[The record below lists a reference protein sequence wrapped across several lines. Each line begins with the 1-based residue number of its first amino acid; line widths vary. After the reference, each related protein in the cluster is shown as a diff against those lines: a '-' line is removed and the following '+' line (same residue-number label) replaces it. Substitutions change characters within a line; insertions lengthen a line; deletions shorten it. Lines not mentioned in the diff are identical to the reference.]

1 MSNDLLTCKICGQ
14 YSGGYSCIILKA
26 IQLCAAT
33 KGVVLGPF
41 WSEDGY
47 KRRSFWSGIGFGFR
61 GTYWSVC
68 LNVVMVSVPHE

>member
-26 IQLCAAT
+26 TQLCAAT

-41 WSEDGY
+41 WSENAGINVGH
-47 KRRSFWSGIGFGFR
+47 FGLESGLVFEEPTGA
-61 GTYWSVC
+61 YA
-68 LNVVMVSVPHE
+68 

>member
-33 KGVVLGPF
+33 KGVVLGLF
-41 WSEDGY
+41 WSENAGINVGH
-47 KRRSFWSGIGFGFR
+47 FGLESGLVFEEPTGA
-61 GTYWSVC
+61 YA
-68 LNVVMVSVPHE
+68 

>member
-41 WSEDGY
+41 WSENAGINVGH
-47 KRRSFWSGIGFGFR
+47 FGLESG
-61 GTYWSVC
+61 
-68 LNVVMVSVPHE
+68 LVSEEPTGAYA

>member
-14 YSGGYSCIILKA
+14 YSRGYSCIILKA

-41 WSEDGY
+41 WSENA
-47 KRRSFWSGIGFGFR
+47 GINVGHFGLESALVFEEPT
-61 GTYWSVC
+61 GAYA
-68 LNVVMVSVPHE
+68 

>member
-33 KGVVLGPF
+33 KGVVLG
-41 WSEDGY
+41 
-47 KRRSFWSGIGFGFR
+47 SFWSKNAGINVGHFGLESGLVFEEPT
-61 GTYWSVC
+61 GAYA
-68 LNVVMVSVPHE
+68 